1 MHTSSSS
8 TQVERSN
15 NLSHLCHK
23 RSNPCL
29 EQSHSQA
36 RCSRPYPVNFCVFPR
51 MEVPHLSGPFPA
63 SACTHFPHSTHQK
76 KKNPPKKPSYFSEMS
91 LLATCVH
98 YITTA
103 ASCTSHQILP
113 LLQSSKR
120 RLKMQMCFWDD
131 TIQEQVALQYK
142 EPGPS
147 KGKDKFPSSSQVC
160 GRLRHDISI
169 PFSDRNSKDQHFS
182 ESDREEVRLLL
193 RKGET
198 EYTLCKIKY
207 F

>member
-76 KKNPPKKPSYFSEMS
+76 KKKPTQKTIVFLWNVPSCN
-91 LLATCVH
+91 LCALH
-98 YITTA
+98 YHCCQLHKSPDTSPA
-103 ASCTSHQILP
+103 AEQLF
-113 LLQSSKR
+113 
-120 RLKMQMCFWDD
+120 KMQVKDSDVFLRWYRPR
-131 TIQEQVALQYK
+131 TSGSAVQGARAI
-142 EPGPS
+142 
-147 KGKDKFPSSSQVC
+147 KGKKQ
-160 GRLRHDISI
+160 I
-169 PFSDRNSKDQHFS
+169 PFKQSGLWQAEAWHQYSF
-182 ESDREEVRLLL
+182 
-193 RKGET
+193 
-198 EYTLCKIKY
+198 
-207 F
+207 

>member
-76 KKNPPKKPSYFSEMS
+76 KKKNPPKKPSYFSEIS

-120 RLKMQMCFWDD
+120 RLKMQMCF
-131 TIQEQVALQYK
+131 
-142 EPGPS
+142 
-147 KGKDKFPSSSQVC
+147 
-160 GRLRHDISI
+160 
-169 PFSDRNSKDQHFS
+169 
-182 ESDREEVRLLL
+182 
-193 RKGET
+193 
-198 EYTLCKIKY
+198 
-207 F
+207 